1 MGILYSNPMGKQFE
15 WYPADDVARA
25 PRTKKAKAPKLR
37 AGIKPGQVLILLSGR
52 FRGKRV
58 VFLKQLKSGL
68 LAVTGPFKIN
78 GVPVRRVNQVYTIS
92 TTTKVDIKG
101 VATDGITDETFSKE
115 GVKKTRSH
123 KFFEKEAPVS
133 KTADKRKKLQKDVD
147 TALLKNID
155 DDMLKKY
162 IGARFSL
169 TKSDAVHALKW

>member
-1 MGILYSNPMGKQFE
+1 MGISLQIKQKMPKKYD
-15 WYPADDVARA
+15 WYPGDDQKA
-25 PRTKKAKAPKLR
+25 PFKRHKPKAPKLR
-37 AGIKPGQVLILLSGR
+37 KSIAPGQVLILLSGR

-78 GVPVRRVNQVYTIS
+78 GVPVKRVNQVYTIS

-101 VATDGITDETFSKE
+101 VNTDAITDETFTKE
-115 GVKKTRSH
+115 NVKKTRSH
-123 KFFEKEAPVS
+123 KFFAKEAPQTKVS
-133 KTADKRKKLQKDVD
+133 DKRKKLHKDVD
-147 TALLKNID
+147 TALLKNIN

-169 TKSDAVHALKW
+169 TKSDAVHS